1 MSQTLSTS
9 QPVHALFGGKSLAVY
24 LRPTGRCGTQHDSQI
39 LVRAQSGYSVDSVA
53 GKAGLGIFF
62 NSELMARFFQNEAFY
77 DFLNEKGVAWRN
89 LVSRKLLPD
98 DALLVIVRETLFIIE
113 VKYQQ
118 VEGSVD
124 EKLQTCDFKR
134 KQYLKL
140 VTPLGLKVEYV
151 YVLNDWFKVPKYKD
165 VLDYIQSV
173 NCHYKFGSLPLAW
186 LGLPEPSKT

>member
-1 MSQTLSTS
+1 MKAGGTGGGNTLTGLSFERKVDL
-9 QPVHALFGGKSLAVY
+9 QDLLAAK
-24 LRPTGRCGTQHDSQI
+24 P
-39 LVRAQSGYSVDSVA
+39 GYEVKPIHRKA
-53 GKAGLGIFF
+53 GKGVFF
-62 NSELMARFFQNEAFY
+62 NGQLVARCFRKHDFY
-77 DFLNEKGVAWRN
+77 KFLEEEGVNWKPI
-89 LVSRKLLPD
+89 LSKQLLPD

-140 VTPLGLKVEYV
+140 VTPIGLRVEYV
-151 YVLNDWFKVPKYKD
+151 YVLSDWFKVGKYKD

-186 LGLPEPSKT
+186 LGLPDSSRSQIDACRTNNN

>member
-1 MSQTLSTS
+1 MKEKG
-9 QPVHALFGGKSLAVY
+9 FGGGNTLTGLNFEREVDFQHLLAAK
-24 LRPTGRCGTQHDSQI
+24 P
-39 LVRAQSGYSVDSVA
+39 GYELKTIP
-53 GKAGLGIFF
+53 GKAG
-62 NSELMARFFQNEAFY
+62 
-77 DFLNEKGVAWRN
+77 KGVFFKGE
-89 LVSRKLLPD
+89 LVARCFRKNEFYKYLDENDVDWHSQLSKKLLPD

-140 VTPLGLKVEYV
+140 VVGLGLKVEYV
-151 YVLNDWFKVPKYKD
+151 YVLNDWFKDPRYKD
-165 VLDYIQSV
+165 VLSYINSV

-186 LGLPEPSKT
+186 LGLPDPV